1 MFSADDETN
10 HLLETLIFTLN
21 VIVGSNARDRLCIS
35 EAHFSAHTL
44 AASIPLDAGSARPR
58 IVACLE
64 RFQAHKEAE
73 EIEAAGWMLTAIQ
86 ERIAEKDLPEW
97 EKMQVIADKAA
108 QLLPEPRR
116 SVH

>member
-1 MFSADDETN
+1 MFSADDETD

-21 VIVGSNARDRLCIS
+21 VIVDSKSMGRQRIS
-35 EAHFSAHTL
+35 EAHLTAQTL
-44 AASIPLDAGSARPR
+44 AASIPLEAGSARPR

-64 RFQAHKEAE
+64 KFQAHKEAE

-86 ERIAEKDLPEW
+86 ERIAEKDLPGW